1 MNNNGGVKMK
11 TGEKIAKARK
21 NISLT
26 QDQLAE
32 VLDVS
37 RQTISKWESD
47 IAYPE
52 AGKLKLLADTLNVSI
67 DYLLKDEVEET
78 KIPEMKQTSNGYEVD
93 WSKLYPILNKYD
105 KEIDMDYYFDI
116 FGNLIKEAMKKYNYS
131 LEDAMLVL
139 KDVYYKVYLKLKEEE
154 NE

>member
-1 MNNNGGVKMK
+1 MK

-21 NISLT
+21 NINLT

-32 VLDVS
+32 ILDVS

-78 KIPEMKQTSNGYEVD
+78 KIPEMNQTSNGYEVD
-93 WSKLYPILNKYD
+93 WLKLYPILNKYD
-105 KEIDMDYYFDI
+105 KEIDMNYYFDI

-139 KDVYYKVYLKLKEEE
+139 KDVYYKVYLKLKEVE
-154 NE
+154 NK

>member
-1 MNNNGGVKMK
+1 MK

-21 NISLT
+21 NINLT

-32 VLDVS
+32 ILDVS

-52 AGKLKLLADTLNVSI
+52 AGKLTLLADTLNVSI

-78 KIPEMKQTSNGYEVD
+78 KIPEMKQTSKGYEVD

-131 LEDAMLVL
+131 LEDTMLVL

-154 NE
+154 NK

>member
-1 MNNNGGVKMK
+1 MK

-21 NISLT
+21 NINLT
-26 QDQLAE
+26 QDQLE
-32 VLDVS
+32 EELDVS